1 MRWFRLCS
9 FLVVAGC
16 ASVKTFTM
24 SKVEDQLVSAS
35 QNSEEIS
42 QKMQDD
48 FAQKKNL
55 LESLSKGKGPSY
67 KEAEP
72 DLTGRLKRMQSAL
85 EQALAQRK
93 AMTDAKAEIASLAY
107 SHKKISGD
115 QPEYARAEEAVHQFE
130 TATASFNSAA
140 LDYSRESN
148 GLADA
153 VQVKKL
159 YFNFDVP
166 EFQKK
171 AEKSIA
177 AAQENEK
184 LMEREVSRTQDIA
197 NSYSA
202 NAEALAPVEQL
213 VAQMKSIAQDHNA
226 KINRMREINQ
236 QMNQLAKGQNKIPS
250 TSANWSDVQRGVIDF
265 DKATLSVGELF
276 KEFQTKIERVRDLPR
291 GN

>member
-1 MRWFRLCS
+1 MRWIRLCS

-24 SKVEDQLVSAS
+24 GKVEEQLTSAY
-35 QNSEEIS
+35 QNSDELS

-55 LESLSKGKGPSY
+55 LESLSKGKTSAY
-67 KEAEP
+67 KESEA
-72 DLTGRLKRMQSAL
+72 DLQGRLKRMQAAL
-85 EQALAQRK
+85 EQSVQQRQI
-93 AMTDAKAEIASLAY
+93 MTDAKAEVAALAY

-115 QPEYARAEEAVHQFE
+115 QPEYARTEEAVHQFE
-130 TATASFNSAA
+130 GAATAFNSAA
-140 LDYSRESN
+140 INYSRESN
-148 GLADA
+148 ALADA
-153 VQVKKL
+153 VTVKKL

-177 AAQENEK
+177 TALENEK
-184 LMEREVSRTQDIA
+184 LMEREIHRTEDIA
-197 NSYSA
+197 RSYSA
-202 NAEALAPVEQL
+202 DAEASAPVEQI
-213 VAQMKSIAQDHNA
+213 VTQMKSIAQDHNA
-226 KINRMREINQ
+226 KILRLREISQ
-236 QMNQLAKGQNKIPS
+236 QMNQLAKGQSKIAS
-250 TSANWSDVQRGVIDF
+250 TSPNWSDVQRAVIDF